1 MSSIAVSDNYVAV
14 TKGLRIDRYDYAKH
28 DCISIPISKPLEND
42 SISDIVISSDCK
54 YLAVVSTVSK
64 QLTVFELPQWNNYKS
79 FTLPRSASK
88 IRFTSNNEHLLVADK
103 TGDVLIYDINNPN
116 DSGTKLLGHLSL
128 LLDVLQTNDGKYII
142 SSDRDEKIKVS
153 CYPNTYNIQTYC
165 LGHKEFVKQIEIL
178 PHDENYL
185 TSTSG
190 DGTIKCWDYLNGKL
204 VYTIDTNDDIKDAQL
219 LENFVKLM
227 NDDEIQVEKLPIVH
241 YTISRLDDNAS
252 LLVVAVH
259 TCNNL
264 LVYKLESNKNQVSH
278 TFLDRITVERF
289 PAAIKL
295 YNSSLYVYDDVQ
307 CTVQVLKIDYKEN
320 KTDIQSDKVIK
331 MFEKDDTSIDIR
343 DNNESIKLFY
353 KRKFDNVQEYQ
364 ERKKQRLEKS
374 IS

>member
-1 MSSIAVSDNYVAV
+1 MSSIEVSDKYVAV
-14 TKGLRIDRYDYAKH
+14 TKGLRIDRYDFAKH
-28 DCISIPISKPLEND
+28 DCISIPISKRLEND
-42 SISDIVISSDCK
+42 YISDIVISSDCK
-54 YLAVVSTVSK
+54 YLAVVSTVTK

-142 SSDRDEKIKVS
+142 TSDRDEKIKVS

-178 PHDENYL
+178 PHDQNYL

-204 VYTIDTNDDIKDAQL
+204 AHTIDTNDDIKDAQL
-219 LENFVKLM
+219 LENFVKVM
-227 NDDEIQVEKLPIVH
+227 NDDEIEVDKLPIVH
-241 YTISRLDDNAS
+241 YTISRLDENSS
-252 LLVVAVH
+252 LLIVAVH
-259 TCNNL
+259 TCNTL
-264 LVYKLESNKNQVSH
+264 LVYRLESNNKQLSH
-278 TFLDRITVERF
+278 KLIERITVDRF

-295 YNSSLYVYDDVQ
+295 YNSTLYVYDDVE
-307 CTVQVLKIDYKEN
+307 CTVQVLKIEYKDN
-320 KTDIQSDKVIK
+320 KINIQSDKIIK

-343 DNNESIKLFY
+343 DNNESIKLLY